1 MLTWC
6 HGHVVALAG
15 LVWTHTGAYVA
26 RKAREAKRLI
36 GPTCIVGQS
45 IE

>member
-6 HGHVVALAG
+6 HRHVAALAG
-15 LVWTHTGAYVA
+15 VVRTHTGAYVA
-26 RKAREAKRLI
+26 CKAKEAKRLI